1 MVLAVTVNRGA
12 FFPTELVA
20 TAEAAVLFAALVGF
34 SRDAAL
40 LGPLIVALAVGP
52 LDVVHWRQRAVVRMA
67 YNSGSQGLAVLV
79 GAVAFRA
86 VSEAFGGSF
95 PAVVAAAAIAAVPY
109 ALVDSTCGVFL
120 MLARGGSRLR
130 DAVRHQWSLNGLAVP
145 LACVGALAG
154 FLAIDVGWWLAIVVI
169 LPMPWIPELVLV
181 RARSVQR
188 ATPGTQVRVLGGSTI
203 AVAFTVATLVA
214 WSSGTRSLPVRR
226 RLRGCVGCGAAR
238 ERRRVR
244 SHRSPRWPSSRP

>member
-34 SRDAAL
+34 SRDAAF

-95 PAVVAAAAIAAVPY
+95 PAVVA
-109 ALVDSTCGVFL
+109 SR
-120 MLARGGSRLR
+120 RGRRG
-130 DAVRHQWSLNGLAVP
+130 P
-145 LACVGALAG
+145 
-154 FLAIDVGWWLAIVVI
+154 
-169 LPMPWIPELVLV
+169 V
-181 RARSVQR
+181 RAR
-188 ATPGTQVRVLGGSTI
+188 
-203 AVAFTVATLVA
+203 
-214 WSSGTRSLPVRR
+214 
-226 RLRGCVGCGAAR
+226 RLDMRGRC
-238 ERRRVR
+238 
-244 SHRSPRWPSSRP
+244 